1 MSIPRKA
8 RETALRML
16 FQWEM
21 SKEAPERAK
30 ELYWQHAKA
39 EAPVRSIA
47 NSLFDGVVERL
58 ESIDNLLRAHS
69 EHWRLE
75 RMSAVDRNILR
86 VAVCEFL
93 TRSDV
98 TPAIAINEALE
109 IARRYS
115 TDESARF
122 INGVLDAIR
131 RAQGLPAPPAE

>member
-1 MSIPRKA
+1 MSVPRKA

-21 SKEAPERAK
+21 TRELPARVK
-30 ELYWQHAKA
+30 ELYWEHAKA
-39 EAPVRSIA
+39 ARPTREIA

-58 ESIDNLLRAHS
+58 EEIDRLLRAHA

-93 TRSDV
+93 TRSDIHS
-98 TPAIAINEALE
+98 AISINEALE
-109 IARRYS
+109 VARRYS
-115 TDESARF
+115 TDESVQF
-122 INGVLDAIR
+122 INGVLDAVR
-131 RAQGLPAPPAE
+131 RKLEGSQPNR